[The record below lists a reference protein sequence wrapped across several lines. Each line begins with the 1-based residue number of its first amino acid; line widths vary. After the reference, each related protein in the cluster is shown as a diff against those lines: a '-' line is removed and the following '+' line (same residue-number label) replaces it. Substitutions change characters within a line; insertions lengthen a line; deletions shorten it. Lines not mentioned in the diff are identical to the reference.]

1 MANTP
6 MTTKT
11 SAEIIAMFQRRKVR
25 SRPGTTGTISH
36 GCSSKSSDR
45 FIEDSLRK
53 GRINAP
59 KTDGQPRLR
68 GFRTRKATGKIRI
81 ARARWSWS
89 DVQPVR
95 SEAFVCLY
103 KMYRITIWLPTLPGL
118 GSRNAIRE
126 RALRRAWA
134 VGNRW
139 RIPVVGVSI
148 VDPGR
153 LFATSA
159 VGRHHPTRV
168 RENPRHGVKTRNSK
182 SGEKESGTCSHAN
195 LLFSINI
202 GTVKPGETAP

>member
-1 MANTP
+1 MANSP

-53 GRINAP
+53 GRINSP

-89 DVQPVR
+89 HVQPVR
-95 SEAFVCLY
+95 SEASVRLPIKDVSY
-103 KMYRITIWLPTLPGL
+103 YDMVAHASWTRIAQCDPRTCTSEGMGSWQPLADS
-118 GSRNAIRE
+118 GSRRF
-126 RALRRAWA
+126 
-134 VGNRW
+134 
-139 RIPVVGVSI
+139 
-148 VDPGR
+148 D
-153 LFATSA
+153 
-159 VGRHHPTRV
+159 
-168 RENPRHGVKTRNSK
+168 
-182 SGEKESGTCSHAN
+182 C
-195 LLFSINI
+195 
-202 GTVKPGETAP
+202 

>member
-1 MANTP
+1 
-6 MTTKT
+6 
-11 SAEIIAMFQRRKVR
+11 
-25 SRPGTTGTISH
+25 
-36 GCSSKSSDR
+36 
-45 FIEDSLRK
+45 
-53 GRINAP
+53 
-59 KTDGQPRLR
+59 
-68 GFRTRKATGKIRI
+68 
-81 ARARWSWS
+81 
-89 DVQPVR
+89 
-95 SEAFVCLY
+95 
-103 KMYRITIWLPTLPGL
+103 MYRITIWLPTLPGL

-195 LLFSINI
+195 LLFSINRDWHRGCTNHQQTKWRASGRFRGSI
-202 GTVKPGETAP
+202 GQKIFSKVPRCILGEAKVARWPFHSGLRHEAARDSDRVTRLLHQFHLLSQIDSGAAKEARDLFVV